1 MIVILVLHCITD
13 LTWPFFSSTEQYNL
27 WNISNNSSDT
37 VCDSVQIRSHVDTH
51 DYSFDGRSQK
61 VCGHSSR
68 NPPSSFFH
76 TTTNNNNHVLWFNA
90 GNENQQQHPLY
101 LLFSYRVGQEHM
113 LMLLMFMI
121 WEPHYYFLRRLYNN
135 REYILFIITRKSM
148 RFMSRDFRS
157 PNQPLQAYGIC
168 DQVTYLFSLIK
179 QLNLFN
185 LH

>member
-1 MIVILVLHCITD
+1 M
-13 LTWPFFSSTEQYNL
+13 
-27 WNISNNSSDT
+27 
-37 VCDSVQIRSHVDTH
+37 DTH

-68 NPPSSFFH
+68 NPPSSFFFIQRQI
-76 TTTNNNNHVLWFNA
+76 TIITYCGLVLEMKINNNILN
-90 GNENQQQHPLY
+90 LY

-113 LMLLMFMI
+113 LMLLLFMI
-121 WEPHYYFLRRLYNN
+121 WEPHYYFLKRLYNN

-148 RFMSRDFRS
+148 RFMSGDFRS

-168 DQVTYLFSLIK
+168 DKVTYLFSLIK

>member
-1 MIVILVLHCITD
+1 M
-13 LTWPFFSSTEQYNL
+13 
-27 WNISNNSSDT
+27 
-37 VCDSVQIRSHVDTH
+37 DTH

-76 TTTNNNNHVLWFNA
+76 TTTNNNNHVLWFSA

-121 WEPHYYFLRRLYNN
+121 WEPHYCFLKRLYNN
-135 REYILFIITRKSM
+135 REYILFIITRKKYAFHESRFQITKSTTASRRDM
-148 RFMSRDFRS
+148 RQGDLFVLLDKAIK
-157 PNQPLQAYGIC
+157 PL
-168 DQVTYLFSLIK
+168 
-179 QLNLFN
+179 
-185 LH
+185 